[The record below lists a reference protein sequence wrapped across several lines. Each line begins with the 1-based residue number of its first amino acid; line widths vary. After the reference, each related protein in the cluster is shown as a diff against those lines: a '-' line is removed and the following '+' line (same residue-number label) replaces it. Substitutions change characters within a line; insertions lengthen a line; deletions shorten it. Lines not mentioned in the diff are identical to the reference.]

1 MKLLSNACKEL
12 YEAECKL
19 FNEDYNQFYI
29 EGEAKSRGI
38 GEPFLLNNP
47 ASQVGIL
54 LIHGL
59 MAAPEEVREW
69 AEYLFSK
76 GYTVYA
82 PRLAGHGTSSKDL
95 STRNYD
101 EWIVSVDKGQKILNA
116 CCDKIVIAGFSTGAG
131 LALNQALN
139 KPEEFEAV
147 ISISAPLQL
156 KGNLVKLVELLH
168 RWNRLFEL
176 LPFTGFQKKY
186 VTNHPD
192 NPHINYQRC
201 PVKSFVEVRA
211 LMKVVGR
218 NLHLLSI
225 PSLII
230 QGKSDPKVDDRS
242 GRKIFERI
250 INSEKTYAEIEYH
263 LHGIIRGRIACTVFD
278 EVGQFLHRVFEK

>member
-1 MKLLSNACKEL
+1 MLSKSCEEL
-12 YEAECKL
+12 CDAECRL
-19 FNEDYNQFYI
+19 FNEEYNQFFV
-29 EGEAKSRGI
+29 EGETKPRDI
-38 GEPFLLNNP
+38 GEPFFLHNP
-47 ASQVGIL
+47 ISQVGIL

-69 AEYLFSK
+69 ADYLFSK

-95 STRNYD
+95 SKRDYD
-101 EWIVSVDKGQKILNA
+101 EWMASVDRGQEILNA

-139 KPEEFEAV
+139 KPDDFEAV
-147 ISISAPLQL
+147 ISISAPLQF
-156 KGNLVKLVELLH
+156 KGNLVRLVELLH
-168 RWNRLFEL
+168 RWNRLFKL
-176 LPFTGFQKKY
+176 LPYTGFHKEY

-201 PVKSFVEVRA
+201 PVKSVVEVRT

-230 QGKSDPKVDDRS
+230 QGANDPKVDDRS
-242 GRKIFERI
+242 GRKIFDRI
-250 INSEKTYAEIEYH
+250 INSEKKYAEIKYH

-278 EVGQFLHRVFEK
+278 EVGQFLHRLFEK